1 MISASSSSASSSRK
15 KKMKQAESKWRTA
28 AQERIYRRR
37 LLEALRATASGA
49 GPRAVKE
56 AADSALALTARGQS
70 QWSRAILLG
79 RCRPRRKLLLKAGG
93 KVRRGRRR
101 PRPAAPV
108 PVAAAAPAPAGKKV
122 RDRLRVLGRLVPG
135 CRQLS
140 APNLLEE
147 AADYVA
153 ALEMQVKAMRALA
166 DALSAAS
173 LNAAAAGEA
182 ESNVV

>member
-79 RCRPRRKLLLKAGG
+79 RKLLLKAGG

-101 PRPAAPV
+101 PSRRLRC
-108 PVAAAAPAPAGKKV
+108 

>member
-1 MISASSSSASSSRK
+1 MISPSSSSASSSRK
-15 KKMKQAESKWRTA
+15 KKMKRAETKWRTA

-56 AADSALALTARGQS
+56 AADSALALTARGKS

-108 PVAAAAPAPAGKKV
+108 PVAAAAPAGKKV

-140 APNLLEE
+140 APSLLEE

-182 ESNVV
+182 ESRVV

>member
-1 MISASSSSASSSRK
+1 
-15 KKMKQAESKWRTA
+15 MKQAESKWRTA

-37 LLEALRATASGA
+37 LLEALRSTASGA

-108 PVAAAAPAPAGKKV
+108 SVAVATGKKV

-140 APNLLEE
+140 APSLLEE

-166 DALSAAS
+166 DAFSAAS

-182 ESNVV
+182 ESRVV